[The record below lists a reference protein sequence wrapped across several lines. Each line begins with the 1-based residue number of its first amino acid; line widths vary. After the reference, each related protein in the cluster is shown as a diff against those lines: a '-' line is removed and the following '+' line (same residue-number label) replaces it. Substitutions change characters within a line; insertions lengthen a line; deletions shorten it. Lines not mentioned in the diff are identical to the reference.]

1 VNYQPHNQ
9 QQEIAKAVLQKASH
23 FRENQDGP
31 PFGALITGP
40 PRSGKTH
47 LAVSM
52 LKEICRLGFS
62 GIFVSYPRL
71 LEQLRQDHLK
81 DPMNSPDIKLL
92 LDRDVVLIDDVAP
105 MRNFPI
111 IIMEA
116 IPLVI
121 RHRYNQMKSVS

>member
-1 VNYQPHNQ
+1 
-9 QQEIAKAVLQKASH
+9 
-23 FRENQDGP
+23 
-31 PFGALITGP
+31 
-40 PRSGKTH
+40 
-47 LAVSM
+47 
-52 LKEICRLGFS
+52 
-62 GIFVSYPRL
+62 VSYPRL

-121 RHRYNQMKSVS
+121 RHRYNQMKSVIVTSRLPVEGSTGETIVLELGNPAVSRLSAMGPMLGL